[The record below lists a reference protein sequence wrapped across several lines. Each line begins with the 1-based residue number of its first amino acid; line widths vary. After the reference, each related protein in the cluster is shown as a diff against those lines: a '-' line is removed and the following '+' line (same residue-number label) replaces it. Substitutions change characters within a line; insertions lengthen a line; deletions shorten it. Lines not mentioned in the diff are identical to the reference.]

1 MTKAGAAIVVTLV
14 VPLVLGLVG
23 HESGSK
29 KLQQNTNDTVSFK
42 AEVFPIIKKYCLPC
56 HAEESYNP
64 SELSL
69 DTYESLMKGGK
80 HGAPIAP
87 GQPEESILIKKLS
100 PDPTFGDPMPL
111 NVRRR
116 KNPGQQK
123 KLTEEEVR
131 LIANWIS
138 QGAKNN

>member
-1 MTKAGAAIVVTLV
+1 MTKSGAAIVVTLV
-14 VPLVLGLVG
+14 VPIVLGLVG
-23 HESGSK
+23 QESGSRK
-29 KLQQNTNDTVSFK
+29 QQQNANDTVSYK
-42 AEVFPIIKKYCLPC
+42 TEVVPIIKKYCLPC

-80 HGAPIAP
+80 HGVPIAP

-100 PDPTFGDPMPL
+100 PDPPFGDPMPL

-116 KNPGQQK
+116 KTPGQQK

-131 LIANWIS
+131 LIVKWIS

>member
-1 MTKAGAAIVVTLV
+1 MTKAGAAIAVTLV

-100 PDPTFGDPMPL
+100 PDPPFGDPMPL

-131 LIANWIS
+131 LIVKWIS